1 MEIDKHKKPTKFLW
15 VDLEMT
21 GLDPEQ
27 HVIIEVAAEV
37 TDLDFKTLASY
48 EALIKH
54 DQSVIDKSNEWAA
67 KQHVA
72 SGLTERCQAEGRA
85 ETEVIHELVGFIQ
98 AQFGQEPAVLAGN
111 SIHNDRLFI
120 KKWWPEV
127 DHLLHYRMLDV
138 SSWKVVMQTK
148 YGINFIKPETHRAF
162 EDIQG
167 SIAELQYYLEWLG
180 KHGSQDRWGVHFKL
194 SKR

>member
-180 KHGSQDRWGVHFKL
+180 KHGSQDR
-194 SKR
+194 